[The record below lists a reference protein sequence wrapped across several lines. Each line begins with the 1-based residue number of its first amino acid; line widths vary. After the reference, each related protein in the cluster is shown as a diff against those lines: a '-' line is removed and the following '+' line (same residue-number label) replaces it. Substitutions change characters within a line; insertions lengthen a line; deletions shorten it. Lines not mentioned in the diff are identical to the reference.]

1 MSVCIFLPSQHYS
14 QLVDGFFFFTSKDS
28 CQENRNA
35 LIFPKKIGKVLI
47 TTMKSRVRVPATTSC
62 VYT

>member
-1 MSVCIFLPSQHYS
+1 VSASFY
-14 QLVDGFFFFTSKDS
+14 LVSTIHSWLMDFFFSLPKDS